1 VARRLMSPYAVS
13 VSTMSRTKGSPSSG
27 GTSGEENM
35 KALVYRA
42 PQQIEVVEV
51 PKPRIEKPTDAILRV
66 TTAAI
71 CGSDLH
77 IYHGTLA
84 AAEGLIVGHEFVGVV
99 DEMGSAVEGFN
110 IGQRVF
116 VDAGL
121 RCLACEACK
130 RQLPICPNGGI
141 FGNAAPW
148 GTLQGGQA
156 EFVRVPFAQRIMH
169 PIADHLAD
177 EDVILLTDN
186 MVTGYC
192 AAEWGHIQ
200 PGDTVVVYGCGVVG
214 LCAQVAARLFAA
226 GRIFAVDRLPYR
238 LEIARK
244 LGSIPIDASSED
256 APTRVRQETGLFGAP
271 VVIEAVGARATLEM
285 AFQSVRP
292 GGTVSVV
299 GVFTEDATLP
309 MTMLSLTGVTIRMGL
324 STGQCLPRL
333 LTMVE
338 SGELDLKFVFTHS
351 LPLSEGSRAY
361 QLFDK
366 REEQALKVLLKP

>member
-1 VARRLMSPYAVS
+1 MCC
-13 VSTMSRTKGSPSSG
+13 KEGSPSGG
-27 GTSGEENM
+27 GTSGGENM

-42 PQQIEVVEV
+42 PERIEVAEV

-77 IYHGTLA
+77 IYHGALA
-84 AAEGLIVGHEFVGVV
+84 AAEGLTLGHEFVGVV
-99 DEMGSAVEGFN
+99 DEMGSAVEGFA

-116 VDAGL
+116 VEAGL
-121 RCLACEACK
+121 RCLVCEACK
-130 RQLPICPNGGI
+130 RQLPLCPNGGI
-141 FGNAAPW
+141 FGTATPW

-186 MVTGYC
+186 MPTGYC
-192 AAEWGHIQ
+192 AAEWGNIQ

-214 LCAQVAARLFAA
+214 LCAQVAARLFGA
-226 GRIFAVDRLPYR
+226 GRVFAVDRLPYR
-238 LEIARK
+238 LEMAK
-244 LGSIPIDASSED
+244 KVGSIPIDASSED
-256 APTRVRQETGLFGAP
+256 PPTRVRQETGLFGAP
-271 VVIEAVGARATLEM
+271 VVIEAVGARAVLEM

-309 MTMLSLTGVTIRMGL
+309 MAMLSLFGVTVRMGL
-324 STGQCLPRL
+324 AVAGSLPRL
-333 LTMVE
+333 LAMVE
-338 SGELDLKFVFTHS
+338 NGELDLKFVFTHS
-351 LPLSEGSRAY
+351 LPLSEGARAY
-361 QLFDK
+361 RLFDK
-366 REEQALKVLLKP
+366 REEEALKVLLKP

>member
-1 VARRLMSPYAVS
+1 
-13 VSTMSRTKGSPSSG
+13 
-27 GTSGEENM
+27 M
-35 KALVYRA
+35 KALVYRG
-42 PQQIEVVEV
+42 PEQIEVAEV

-77 IYHGTLA
+77 IYHGGLA

-99 DEMGSAVEGFN
+99 DEMGSAVEEFT

-116 VDAGL
+116 VEGGL

-130 RQLPICPNGGI
+130 RDLPICPNGGI
-141 FGNAAPW
+141 FGTATPW
-148 GTLQGGQA
+148 YTLQGGQA
-156 EFVRVPFAQRIMH
+156 EFVRVPSAQRIMH

-192 AAEWGHIQ
+192 GAEWGNIQ

-226 GRIFAVDRLPYR
+226 GRVFAVDRLPYR
-238 LEIARK
+238 LEMAK
-244 LGSIPIDASSED
+244 KVGSIPIDASVED
-256 APTRVRQETGLFGAP
+256 PPARVKQETGLFGAP
-271 VVIEAVGARATLEM
+271 VVIEAVGAPATLEM

-292 GGTVSVV
+292 GGTVSVI
-299 GVFTEDATLP
+299 GVFTEDVTLP
-309 MTMLSLTGVTIRMGL
+309 MTIFSLFNVTIRTGL
-324 STGQCLPRL
+324 ALPGSLPRL

-338 SGELDLKFVFTHS
+338 AGSLDMKFVFSHS
-351 LPLSEGSRAY
+351 LPLSEGARAY
-361 QLFDK
+361 RLFDK
-366 REEQALKVLLKP
+366 REEEALKILLKP